1 MGVVH
6 DFIFEM
12 FIWLAPLFRKQVTE
26 SWCFQLSILPTFN
39 IVNAQKWC
47 DPMDGPGVPWSA
59 GRDLILSPTLKV
71 CSLRFNMVQQDLGF
85 ILGLGI
91 NGESNPKKVVTF
103 WLADLWKPH
112 LFMGVAAAILFN
124 QRGGMVLQITNRQRR
139 FRIREK
145 NLVAFEGWQLAIFWS
160 PIHVASRIRHV
171 SRTFPA
177 SIFSKVLVSLQTLK
191 CNLWCKEQ
199 LRNKSDGRWC
209 PISRKGSV
217 QVSKVGNFIL
227 GRLGQRRSLNT
238 KSDFLTC
245 FI

>member
-1 MGVVH
+1 MGNPIRRKSSH
-6 DFIFEM
+6 YGWPIFGSH
-12 FIWLAPLFRKQVTE
+12 TS
-26 SWCFQLSILPTFN
+26 SWELPQPSSLIKGEGWFFKLRT
-39 IVNAQKWC
+39 VN
-47 DPMDGPGVPWSA
+47 V
-59 GRDLILSPTLKV
+59 
-71 CSLRFNMVQQDLGF
+71 GF
-85 ILGLGI
+85 GFA
-91 NGESNPKKVVTF
+91 KK
-103 WLADLWKPH
+103 
-112 LFMGVAAAILFN
+112 
-124 QRGGMVLQITNRQRR
+124 
-139 FRIREK
+139 
-145 NLVAFEGWQLAIFWS
+145 LVAFEGWQLAIFWS